1 VDLATRYGRGPQP
14 LGEIAERQEIPT
26 RFLEVIFSQ
35 LRQGGFVE
43 SRRGSRG
50 GYQLAK
56 TPEALTVGEVVRFI
70 QGPVGPVACADG
82 QSPGCGTSADCAL
95 RPMWKRVHDAVSDI
109 YDGTNLADLASEQRR
124 LSNFVPNYAI

>member
-1 VDLATRYGRGPQP
+1 MQISQKTHYALRALVDLASRYGRGPQP

-56 TPEALTVGEVVRFI
+56 TPEALTVGEVVSFTWAV
-70 QGPVGPVACADG
+70 QGWGG
-82 QSPGCGTSADCAL
+82 
-95 RPMWKRVHDAVSDI
+95 
-109 YDGTNLADLASEQRR
+109 E
-124 LSNFVPNYAI
+124 